1 MSEKRIKE
9 NQRFDENNEERDNA
23 FILYSFSQEN
33 NSLEKSP
40 SFVKS
45 EDFQLDLLIHEIQ
58 REKYEKM
65 DTLTFSS
72 EIDSNQENKQ

>member
-45 EDFQLDLLIHEIQ
+45 EDF
-58 REKYEKM
+58 
-65 DTLTFSS
+65 
-72 EIDSNQENKQ
+72 